1 MNLYAYVQDDPV
13 NWIDPMG
20 LVRWNQ
26 FGSSLLGI
34 AGNGL
39 GVVVGSGLL
48 ATPEPTMGTKI
59 IGGLILGKSVT
70 GWGLNWYNLTQSLK
84 EECTKY
90 DAPSSATRAIA
101 SIVAPGSADAQRAA
115 DAVDLGLDFMS
126 GRGAIRAYGRPSFPG
141 VGNSVTRRI
150 DPASN
155 IFRNPTIMPV
165 FQGTQ
170 VISIGADNISR

>member
-1 MNLYAYVQDDPV
+1 
-13 NWIDPMG
+13 
-20 LVRWNQ
+20 LVRWSQ

-48 ATPEPTMGTKI
+48 AAPEPTMATKV
-59 IGGLILGKSVT
+59 IGGLVLSKSVA
-70 GWGLNWYNLTQSLK
+70 GWGLNWYNLIQSLK
-84 EECTKY
+84 EDCTQF

-101 SIVAPGSADAQRAA
+101 SIVAPGSSDAQRAA

-126 GRGAIRAYGRPSFPG
+126 GRGAIRAYGKPSFPG

-150 DPASN
+150 DPANN
-155 IFRNPTIMPV
+155 IFRNPAIMPA
-165 FQGTQ
+165 FQGSQ